1 MTPNGCAQS
10 KLEFPDKTRPTIEDA
25 LVIKQQG
32 LLAGLSEFSRKRH
45 SMHRENSDGN
55 YGTALAAMLQ
65 CINRICTASCLLGRR
80 LYQRT
85 RGKPQQRELEEIYRN
100 FRTNLNSVEANGS
113 MLRWPFSYIRR
124 MDLIQRSNITVSL
137 YVMLP
142 ASNSGPTAD
151 KKALG
156 LDGFPNKA
164 PNCLLGPGR
173 SGLGFG

>member
-1 MTPNGCAQS
+1 MSARKKIIPKDKREAATQIPEFS
-10 KLEFPDKTRPTIEDA
+10 KPRER
-25 LVIKQQG
+25 QMG
-32 LLAGLSEFSRKRH
+32 LLQSA
-45 SMHRENSDGN
+45 
-55 YGTALAAMLQ
+55 
-65 CINRICTASCLLGRR
+65 
-80 LYQRT
+80 
-85 RGKPQQRELEEIYRN
+85 
-100 FRTNLNSVEANGS
+100 V
-113 MLRWPFSYIRR
+113 LRWPFSYIRR

-173 SGLGFG
+173 SGVGFGS